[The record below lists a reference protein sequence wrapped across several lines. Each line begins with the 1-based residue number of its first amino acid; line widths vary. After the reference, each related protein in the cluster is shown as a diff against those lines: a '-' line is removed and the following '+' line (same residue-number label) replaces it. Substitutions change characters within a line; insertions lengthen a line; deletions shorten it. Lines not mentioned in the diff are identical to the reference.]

1 MFTAVA
7 IPDASTLSTTTIP
20 FSPACKK
27 KSAKWA
33 KPYLT
38 SLIFFVALSQLQ
50 YVHQHFM

>member
-27 KSAKWA
+27 RQQNEQN
-33 KPYLT
+33 P
-38 SLIFFVALSQLQ
+38 I
-50 YVHQHFM
+50 